1 MPIIKSAIKRDRQN
15 AKRRSRNLVVKRA
28 IKADIRSLSDSVE
41 AKDKNV
47 IANLKAAI
55 SEIDRAVK
63 KGVLHKNTANRR
75 KSSLTKLANTVV
87 TPTKTK
93 AASPKPKTTKTATAK
108 KPVSK

>member
-28 IKADIRSLSDSVE
+28 IKTDVRSLSDSVE

-47 IANLKAAI
+47 IDNLKAAI

-75 KSSLTKLANTVV
+75 KSSLTKLANSVV
-87 TPTKTK
+87 VPTKTK
-93 AASPKPKTTKTATAK
+93 PTPKPKTSK
-108 KPVSK
+108 KPASK

>member
-28 IKADIRSLSDSVE
+28 IKTDVRSLSDSVE

-47 IANLKAAI
+47 IDNLKAAI

-87 TPTKTK
+87 SPTKTK
-93 AASPKPKTTKTATAK
+93 ASPKPKSTKSTPSK
-108 KPVSK
+108 KPASK